1 MKKGLE
7 RYIKLLQEDVNTLQD
22 LIPNNVNRKDYGLAY
37 DQQIRIDVLESCIK
51 RANSIFNSVSTTDEL
66 TYDNKPDVLHSVSNR
81 ENQRVFDA
89 ARDVVDLEEN
99 FWTRNAEASECL
111 DELVKVIG
119 EMEDKNDC

>member
-51 RANSIFNSVSTTDEL
+51 RANSIFNSDSTTDEL